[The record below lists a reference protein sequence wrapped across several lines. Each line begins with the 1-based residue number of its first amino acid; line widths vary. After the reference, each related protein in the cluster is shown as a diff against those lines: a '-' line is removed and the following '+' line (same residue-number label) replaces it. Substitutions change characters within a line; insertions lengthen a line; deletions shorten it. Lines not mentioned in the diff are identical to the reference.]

1 MEHPIARHGHLP
13 IYKQSYELLNQA
25 VHVTKDFPRE
35 FKFTV
40 GQRLRD
46 EILQLLVLIYR
57 ANGRREKEPVIAEI
71 LQNILVVELLTQLC
85 HDMRV
90 LPKKHYPS
98 LVLLTESLAKQA
110 EGSVLEQSGGKAT
123 RNPSHCVYSNRL
135 VRS

>member
-1 MEHPIARHGHLP
+1 MARHEHLP

-57 ANGRREKEPVIAEI
+57 ANGRRDKTTVIEEI
-71 LQNILVVELLTQLC
+71 LENILVVELLIRLC
-85 HDMRV
+85 HDMRI
-90 LPKKHYPS
+90 LPKKHYAS
-98 LVLLTESLAKQA
+98 LVHMTESLARQA
-110 EGSVLEQSGGKAT
+110 EGWKKST
-123 RNPSHCVYSNRL
+123 NR
-135 VRS
+135 VS

>member
-1 MEHPIARHGHLP
+1 MARHEHLP
-13 IYKQSYELLNQA
+13 IYKQSYELLQQA

-71 LQNILVVELLTQLC
+71 LENILVVELLIRLC
-85 HDMRV
+85 HDMRS
-90 LPKKHYPS
+90 LPKKHYAA
-98 LVLLTESLAKQA
+98 LVLLTESLARQA
-110 EGSVLEQSGGKAT
+110 EGWKKSAT
-123 RNPSHCVYSNRL
+123 KLGS
-135 VRS
+135 